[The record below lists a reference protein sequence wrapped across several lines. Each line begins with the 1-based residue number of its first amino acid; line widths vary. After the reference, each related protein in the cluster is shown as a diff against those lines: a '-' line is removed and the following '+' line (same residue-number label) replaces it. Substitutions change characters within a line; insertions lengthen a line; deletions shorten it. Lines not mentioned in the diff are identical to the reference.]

1 MKEKIQ
7 FQKNNAK
14 LMAFFHAIKAGRG
27 GMIRQKQNKIFL
39 HPNHEIFAPQGIRPL
54 GRRPRKGQKMAR
66 TRGEQGKRKQSD
78 AEKEN
83 LLETVGF
90 DQSGE
95 VVVG

>member
-14 LMAFFHAIKAGRG
+14 LTAFFHAIKAGRG

-39 HPNHEIFAPQGIRPL
+39 HPDHEIFAPPRIRPL
-54 GRRPRKGQKMAR
+54 GRRPRKGQKMVR
-66 TRGEQGKRKQSD
+66 TRGEQGKRKQSG
-78 AEKEN
+78 AERAY

-90 DQSGE
+90 DQSGG